1 MYSLISLNSGLVGS
15 TTLDSLPFFAWVKEI
30 SNCTIVLNREIM
42 KALDRDELANTE
54 SEDLERKK
62 RKKETWKYR

>member
-1 MYSLISLNSGLVGS
+1 
-15 TTLDSLPFFAWVKEI
+15 
-30 SNCTIVLNREIM
+30 M